1 MKRGLILIVT
11 AAICLAAAS
20 PTQGGVGIGGR
31 YSYVRNNGIEDN
43 SDMLGVIVRL
53 RQAMI
58 LGIEGAIDFREEE
71 LNDGSRLRATPITA
85 SLMLYP
91 IPVAYGLAGIGL
103 YRTKLELDS
112 DESTDTQLGYHFGG
126 GIEAPIVPLLK
137 FTADIRYQFIDYDFD
152 DLPEAVGKFDADG
165 YAISAG
171 LIVYLK

>member
-1 MKRGLILIVT
+1 MKRGLILIAMSAV
-11 AAICLAAAS
+11 CLAAAS
-20 PTQGGVGIGGR
+20 PAQGGVGIGGR
-31 YSYVRNNGIEDN
+31 YSYVHNNGIEDN
-43 SDMLGVIVRL
+43 SDMLGVMVRL
-53 RQAMI
+53 RQAMV

-103 YRTKLELDS
+103 YRTTLEMDS
-112 DESTDTQLGYHFGG
+112 DESTDTQVGYHIGG